1 MEIKFYTDRN
11 GQVPVREF
19 LDGLD
24 VKMRQKML
32 RSIKA
37 LQDMGTSLR
46 MPLSEALGD
55 GIFELR
61 AKVGTNITRVM
72 YFFVVGNR
80 AVLTHGFIKKT
91 QKTYGMTTWN
101 ESKIR
106 EVSVMDDFDK
116 YLGEQLNDPEFKK
129 EWDSS
134 EMEYQLM
141 MMVLKARN
149 EQNLTQSELA
159 ERTGIRQSNISRI
172 EKGQALPSILT
183 LSKIAH
189 GLGKEL
195 QIKFV

>member
-1 MEIKFYTDRN
+1 
-11 GQVPVREF
+11 
-19 LDGLD
+19 
-24 VKMRQKML
+24 
-32 RSIKA
+32 
-37 LQDMGTSLR
+37 
-46 MPLSEALGD
+46 
-55 GIFELR
+55 
-61 AKVGTNITRVM
+61 
-72 YFFVVGNR
+72 
-80 AVLTHGFIKKT
+80 
-91 QKTYGMTTWN
+91 
-101 ESKIR
+101 
-106 EVSVMDDFDK
+106 MDDFDK
-116 YLGEQLNDPEFKK
+116 YLGEQLNDSEFKK

>member
-1 MEIKFYTDRN
+1 
-11 GQVPVREF
+11 
-19 LDGLD
+19 
-24 VKMRQKML
+24 
-32 RSIKA
+32 
-37 LQDMGTSLR
+37 
-46 MPLSEALGD
+46 
-55 GIFELR
+55 
-61 AKVGTNITRVM
+61 
-72 YFFVVGNR
+72 
-80 AVLTHGFIKKT
+80 
-91 QKTYGMTTWN
+91 MTTWN

-106 EVSVMDDFDK
+106 EVSVVDDFDK